1 MTGSELAGIANAAS
15 VKGKYSIADLSN
27 LPLVSTRLESVMK
40 HPNAIDSHVGKRLQQ
55 LRLVR
60 GMDLP
65 GLSSLIGV
73 SAPRLLQFEE
83 GRERISAD
91 LMRRLSKIL
100 NVSPSEFFSGFSRS
114 GANGVGD
121 VAENRAFGR
130 AQEEEQRLLRDFAR
144 VRDAKNRELILVLVA
159 AYAEFSD
166 LDESRTPS
174 GH

>member
-1 MTGSELAGIANAAS
+1 
-15 VKGKYSIADLSN
+15 
-27 LPLVSTRLESVMK
+27 MK
-40 HPNAIDSHVGKRLQQ
+40 HPNAIDRRVGKRLQQ
-55 LRLVR
+55 LRLAR
-60 GMDLP
+60 GMDLL
-65 GLSSLIGV
+65 GLSSLIDV

-114 GANGVGD
+114 GANGKEAMAEKGD
-121 VAENRAFGR
+121 FGE
-130 AQEEEQRLLRDFAR
+130 AQGEEQKLLRDFAR

-166 LDESRTPS
+166 LDDSRTPS